1 MRTSDFKRYAS
12 LPTDKPLQPTI
23 EHLRGTANV
32 GPANEFLRTG
42 SARTSHPP
50 SFKAVSVRIPTAAA
64 MLGIG
69 KTKLYELISTGEIDM
84 IKIGKVS
91 LIAVNALEA
100 FVERQRRT
108 NDTPRCRPASRG
120 RPRKS
125 FTELIR

>member
-1 MRTSDFKRYAS
+1 
-12 LPTDKPLQPTI
+12 
-23 EHLRGTANV
+23 
-32 GPANEFLRTG
+32 
-42 SARTSHPP
+42 
-50 SFKAVSVRIPTAAA
+50 